1 MLVSLGLVVRPACG
15 VIHEDRILL
24 TQRKG
29 VPHIWELPGG
39 KVEVN
44 EEPSNS
50 AIREVKEET
59 GYEVEVL
66 VRNRRLAMLPLSYS
80 IKINSYL
87 QIILLCFE
95 CKLIGGNR
103 LVAKSE
109 VDDVQWFSINDLPD
123 IRHGSS
129 SFIDY
134 YLSGCDII
142 KETN

>member
-15 VIHEDRILL
+15 VVHEDKMLL

-39 KVEVN
+39 KVDVSPVFGEFN
-44 EEPSNS
+44 EEPGS
-50 AIREVKEET
+50 AVVREVKEET
-59 GYEVEVL
+59 GYDVEVL

-80 IKINSYL
+80 IKVNSYL

-109 VDDVQWFSINDLPD
+109 VDDVQWFDISELPV
-123 IRHGSS
+123 IRHGSKD
-129 SFIDY
+129 FISC
-134 YLSGCDII
+134 YLSSI
-142 KETN
+142 

>member
-1 MLVSLGLVVRPACG
+1 MLVSLGLI
-15 VIHEDRILL
+15 IHEDKILL

-44 EEPSNS
+44 EEPSNA

-59 GYEVEVL
+59 GYEIEVISK
-66 VRNRRLAMLPLSYS
+66 LPFSYS
-80 IKINSYL
+80 IKVNSYL

-95 CKLIGGNR
+95 CKLIGGSR
-103 LVAKSE
+103 LVAEKE
-109 VDDVQWFSINDLPD
+109 VDDVQWFSINELPD

-129 SFIDY
+129 SFVDY
-134 YLSGCDII
+134 Y
-142 KETN
+142 KKR

>member
-1 MLVSLGLVVRPACG
+1 MRRQMLVSLGLV
-15 VIHEDRILL
+15 IHEGKILL

-39 KVEVN
+39 KVEFN
-44 EEPSNS
+44 EEPSNTVV
-50 AIREVKEET
+50 REVQEET

-80 IKINSYL
+80 IKVNSYL

-95 CKLIGGNR
+95 CKLVGGNR

-109 VDDVQWFSINDLPD
+109 VDDVQWLSVNELPE
-123 IRHGSS
+123 IRHGSKD
-129 SFIDY
+129 FIDC
-134 YLSGCDII
+134 YLSL
-142 KETN
+142 

>member
-1 MLVSLGLVVRPACG
+1 MKKQMLVSLGLVVN
-15 VIHEDRILL
+15 EDKILL

-39 KVEVN
+39 KVEFN
-44 EEPSNS
+44 EEPSNA

-80 IKINSYL
+80 IRQNRFYRIKVNSYL

-95 CKLIGGNR
+95 CKLIGGSR

-109 VDDVQWFSINDLPD
+109 VDDVQWFPLNELPE
-123 IRHGSS
+123 IRHGSKD
-129 SFIDY
+129 FIDC
-134 YLSGCDII
+134 YLSS
-142 KETN
+142 K

>member
-1 MLVSLGLVVRPACG
+1 MLVSLGLV
-15 VIHEDRILL
+15 IHEGKILL

-39 KVEVN
+39 KVEFN
-44 EEPSNS
+44 EEPSNTVV
-50 AIREVKEET
+50 REVQEET

-80 IKINSYL
+80 IKVNSYL

-95 CKLIGGNR
+95 CKLVGGNR

-109 VDDVQWFSINDLPD
+109 VDDVQWLSVNELPE
-123 IRHGSS
+123 IRHGSKD
-129 SFIDY
+129 FIDC
-134 YLSGCDII
+134 YLSL
-142 KETN
+142 